1 MYFITLIIKL
11 QPMSS
16 YMITES
22 NLKGLLLVW
31 CMYHN
36 EHFEFLQIFQMNPKH
51 FYHPPFLSGVGGG
64 VRITSHTSVRWR
76 VRGKDNSIIMCRFFH
91 NAFHYFRWISTGP
104 PSCHQ
109 NTRNSSVLATTTRTA
124 ISLPLKTQTVV
135 HYYSTGESD
144 FMICWWV
151 LKARLIEGQRERELC
166 VLLVYKIPNAMNW
179 IKKKQ
184 QSSSRINFDT
194 VAQCHSCVNCF

>member
-1 MYFITLIIKL
+1 
-11 QPMSS
+11 
-16 YMITES
+16 MITES

-31 CMYHN
+31 SMYHN

-51 FYHPPFLSGVGGG
+51 FYHPPFLGGRG
-64 VRITSHTSVRWR
+64 ADHITHTSVRWR
-76 VRGKDNSIIMCRFFH
+76 VRGKDILSSCVVFFTTPFT
-91 NAFHYFRWISTGP
+91 ASVEFRPVGP